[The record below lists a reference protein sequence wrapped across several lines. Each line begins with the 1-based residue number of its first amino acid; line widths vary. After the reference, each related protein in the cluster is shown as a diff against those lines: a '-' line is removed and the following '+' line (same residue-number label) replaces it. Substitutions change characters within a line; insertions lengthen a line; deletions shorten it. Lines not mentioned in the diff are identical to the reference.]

1 MSQYENYIVMSI
13 DVPNCSANY
22 NKKILHVHQGG
33 FQMKKVLPIILLFLI
48 VFLLVG
54 CGEDYKLAL
63 ETPTNVSVQ
72 DGVVTWNAV
81 EDATEYVVVVGT
93 QSFTVTTTTLD
104 LNQLGLAS
112 GTYAIHV
119 VAKNGTDLSLPST
132 SVNYVAVNANYDS
145 LYTQILALIDPTF
158 EPEMVKEDFND
169 EWEYTNYEHMS
180 ALANVYAQT
189 ALNLNMPEADAVGM
203 FTHVKTLPNRM
214 DEVNDVYSLQDEIDS
229 LFDFE
234 LTSVEM
240 ATMLVELAIVGIQIA
255 IDDLEDRAAD
265 RPAEIASLQA
275 EISSF
280 VLDSDAQTVYNSLM
294 LYASPE
300 ELEMLET
307 FFDAEYD
314 NLYYVLWTIESI
326 AYDML
331 YNDGFY
337 DADAYLL
344 SDDPYIVLFY
354 NLLLEAKL
362 ANDTVVHQLFM
373 TGYPLQSL
381 ENLYQMKQSIGYYT
395 EEMERDAEN
404 LLNLAELLV
413 FVTTEK
419 QMVLDSVEGVI
430 EYVTLVYDTI
440 PSTVFSLLDDMSES
454 GELTIEEYFILKNE
468 IVNVLQT
475 TLPSIEDFE
484 NMYVMLFHVAQI
496 MGDVDMTE
504 MMNYANFFAEVQYY
518 SIDLELALI
527 DDIDQLMIEDIVA
540 ITDGMVIPGEMIFDE
555 EYEYW
560 YQEQDNVDFPKTI
573 ELIVYIGQYLEDFVA
588 QNETK
593 VQNLEDLIGSDSVE
607 ELLNIGADNLLTVL
621 EGELEPDD
629 YEMAYLLINE
639 LVADYD
645 NIKAGLNVIKDT
657 GIIMIDQFLVTEGR
671 LFIDIHELMTVG
683 SGDLTDTLFV
693 QDLESIISLVVEYNN
708 LLTGEV
714 NLANIET
721 LLRAIRVPLKY
732 AIVSSNPDIT
742 YAEFDALFETIV
754 GDIATVISNISSLEQ
769 QMINSLDALD
779 ISILLLD
786 GNWNLE
792 PDDMMFG
799 VLVLAMDSAMTTAY
813 EDLFFTTLDIISDE
827 IMKNTTTLELTELLA
842 SDVDALFDSLEEQY
856 IQLFLDIHQ
865 VADYD
870 FTALTQVQI
879 DQLIGLFENSIPIVD
894 EIQPVVN

>member
-1 MSQYENYIVMSI
+1 
-13 DVPNCSANY
+13 
-22 NKKILHVHQGG
+22 
-33 FQMKKVLPIILLFLI
+33 MKKVFPIVLLFLI

-54 CGEDYKLAL
+54 CGKDNELVL

-72 DGVVTWNAV
+72 DGIVTWNSV

-93 QSFTVTTTTLD
+93 HSFTVTTTTLD
-104 LNQLGLAS
+104 LNQLSLVS
-112 GTYAIHV
+112 GTYTIHV
-119 VAKNGTDLSLPST
+119 VAKNGTNLSLPSST
-132 SVNYVAVNANYDS
+132 VNYVVVNANYNS
-145 LYTQILALIDPTF
+145 LYTQILALIDPSF
-158 EPEMVKEDFND
+158 EPEMVKEDFNE
-169 EWEYTNYEHMS
+169 EWEYTHYTHMS
-180 ALANVYAQT
+180 TLANVYAQT

-203 FTHVKTLPNRM
+203 FTHVKTMPNRM
-214 DEVNDVYSLQDEIDS
+214 DEVNDVYSIQDEIDS

-240 ATMLVELAIVGIQIA
+240 ATMLVELAIVGIQIS
-255 IDDLEDRAAD
+255 IDDLEDRIAD
-265 RPAEIASLQA
+265 RPDEIASLQT
-275 EISSF
+275 EINSF
-280 VLDSDAQTVYNSLM
+280 VLDSDAQTVYNRLM
-294 LYASPE
+294 LYASPL
-300 ELEMLET
+300 ELELLDT

-314 NLYYVLWTIESI
+314 DLYYVLWMIESI

-337 DADAYLL
+337 DADTYLL

-373 TGYPLQSL
+373 SGYPLQSL
-381 ENLYQMKQSIGYYT
+381 ENLYQMKQSVGYYT

-404 LLNLAELLV
+404 LLKLTELLL

-440 PSTVFSLLDDMSES
+440 PSTVFSLLDDMSEQ

-518 SIDLELALI
+518 SIDLELALL
-527 DDIDQLMIEDIVA
+527 DDVDQLMIEDIVA
-540 ITDGMVIPGEMIFDE
+540 ITDGMVIPGEMVYDE
-555 EYEYW
+555 EYDYW
-560 YQEQDNVDFPKTI
+560 YQEQDTVDFPKTI
-573 ELIVYIGQYLEDFVA
+573 ELMVYIGQYLEDFVA

-607 ELLNIGADNLLTVL
+607 ELFGIGADNLLTVL

-629 YEMAYLLINE
+629 YEMASLLINE

-645 NIKAGLNVIKDT
+645 NMKAGLKVIKDT
-657 GIIMIDQFLVTEGR
+657 GIIMIDQFLVTEGK
-671 LFIDIHELMTVG
+671 LFIDMHDLMTVG
-683 SGDLTDTLFV
+683 SGDFTDTLFV

-714 NLANIET
+714 NIANIET

-732 AIVSSNPDIT
+732 TLVSSNPDMT
-742 YAEFDALFETIV
+742 YAEFDVLFEAIV
-754 GDIATVISNISSLEQ
+754 GDIATVITNISSLEQ

-779 ISILLLD
+779 MPALLLD
-786 GNWNLE
+786 SNWNLE

-799 VLVLAMDSAMTTAY
+799 VLVLAMDRAMTTAY
-813 EDLFFTTLDIISDE
+813 EELFFTTLDIISDE
-827 IMKNTTTLELTELLA
+827 IMKNPTTLELTELLA
-842 SDVDALFDSLEEQY
+842 EDVDSMFDSLEDQY
-856 IQLFLDIHQ
+856 AQLFLDIHQ
-865 VADYD
+865 VANYD
-870 FTALTQVQI
+870 FTVLTQVQI
-879 DQLIGLFENSIPIVD
+879 DQLLGLFENSIPILD
-894 EIQPVVN
+894 NIQPVVN